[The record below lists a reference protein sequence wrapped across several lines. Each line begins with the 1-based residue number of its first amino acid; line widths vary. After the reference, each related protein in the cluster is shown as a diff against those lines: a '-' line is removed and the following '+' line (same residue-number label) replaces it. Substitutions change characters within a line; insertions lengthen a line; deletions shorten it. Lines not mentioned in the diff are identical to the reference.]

1 LEFKVRIKG
10 CTKESLYSMLFSM
23 HNLSW
28 GKTGKT
34 KKKTKKVK
42 IIFKTSVA

>member
-1 LEFKVRIKG
+1 
-10 CTKESLYSMLFSM
+10 MLFSM

-42 IIFKTSVA
+42 IIFKTSVAREFKITAILLPKHKAY